1 MSFSQSFSFGD
12 DTLDQLDVC
21 GTKVPAA
28 IDSQP
33 SQTPKQIGHTQ
44 DAGASSRMPPPADI
58 GSPDP
63 RDAKMKNAALDVI
76 DESPTDKKD
85 VTLGRSIRERLKYAS
100 TAKKHQ
106 RKHMRRSKSDPLSKD
121 DDASLLSSI
130 DRTHAKSSTATNAVG
145 TLLDSSDEWM
155 AAAVTASHPPKSKSK
170 LCDRFGSSSM
180 DDMDSFLKCVD
191 TQPNANHSRELIAIS
206 SSDEDPMQVSAIER
220 MMHDLDATGDATF
233 DVVARDAGV
242 RLEESADLAGSSA
255 NGPTSCDNACDA
267 SIAWDDSA
275 FFNNLNGTLGGDG
288 AATASDLNDST
299 KAASNV
305 DILVDADCNVS
316 VQHVDQVA
324 DDELESCYLE
334 VSLELSKLNETGQ
347 LSQLTPQLLHST
359 STRSSVPVTRTQPVA
374 EPIALDRST
383 MAKPRHCSRDI
394 NSLSQW
400 GCTPAIIREY
410 LKRGIESMFE
420 WQVECLSKHEVS

>member
-21 GTKVPAA
+21 GTRVPPA
-28 IDSQP
+28 IASQH
-33 SQTPKQIGHTQ
+33 SQTPKQIGRTQ
-44 DAGASSRMPPPADI
+44 NAGASSRMPPPADI

-63 RDAKMKNAALDVI
+63 RDANMKNAALDVI

-100 TAKKHQ
+100 TSKKHQ

-121 DDASLLSSI
+121 ESSFVSSI
-130 DRTHAKSSTATNAVG
+130 DRAHAKSSTATNAVG

-170 LCDRFGSSSM
+170 LCDRFGSSM
-180 DDMDSFLKCVD
+180 DDMDSFLKNVD

-220 MMHDLDATGDATF
+220 MMHGPDATGDATGDATF
-233 DVVARDAGV
+233 DVARDMG
-242 RLEESADLAGSSA
+242 SANLAGSAA
-255 NGPTSCDNACDA
+255 NGATSCDNACDA

-275 FFNNLNGTLGGDG
+275 FFNNLNGTLGDG
-288 AATASDLNDST
+288 AATASDLNESGE
-299 KAASNV
+299 AATML
-305 DILVDADCNVS
+305 DILVDADCNLS
-316 VQHVDQVA
+316 VQHADQVA

-334 VSLELSKLNETGQ
+334 VSLELSKMNETGQ

-359 STRSSVPVTRTQPVA
+359 SMRSSLPATRTQPVA
-374 EPIALDRST
+374 EPIALDEST
-383 MAKPRHCSRDI
+383 MANQRHCSRDI
-394 NSLSQW
+394 KSLTQW

-410 LKRGIESMFE
+410 VKRGIESMFE